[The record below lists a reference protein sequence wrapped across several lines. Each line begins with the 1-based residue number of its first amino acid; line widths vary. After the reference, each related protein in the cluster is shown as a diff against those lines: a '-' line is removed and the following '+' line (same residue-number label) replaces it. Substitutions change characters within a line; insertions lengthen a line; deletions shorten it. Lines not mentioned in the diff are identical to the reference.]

1 MNVSLEDKIEFVE
14 RFKIVFYFDKSD
26 ILLDV

>member
-1 MNVSLEDKIEFVE
+1 MNVSLEDKIECVE
-14 RFKIVFYFDKSD
+14 RFKIIFYFDKSD